1 MPICRILFVFCFSLL
16 ISSCDQKI
24 PLKSIA
30 IVSVTTDTRTPF
42 SAGSDENAPPGL
54 ISINNNGRINEPD
67 PAYSLTENEQTFL
80 FKQAHSLLKNIK
92 NLFGD
97 KIEIVTTLP
106 EGILPKGQLED
117 DLFEFNHII
126 PPFQRIFIHNDKT
139 LAMALCKTLNK
150 EAIATLYF
158 EFTKDPHEDLLQRF
172 NPFQF
177 LISRNDISIKGYVT
191 VTIVDHNGKTLLR
204 RTFSKVSNI
213 VIKHESEG
221 SFTLTEQNR
230 KAYEDAVTKLEAHVL
245 EEIGKIIQ

>member
-1 MPICRILFVFCFSLL
+1 MPICRILLVFCFSLL

-42 SAGSDENAPPGL
+42 PEFSNTTHNIPGPLHVKKNGPIDAPK
-54 ISINNNGRINEPD
+54 

-92 NLFGD
+92 NMFED
-97 KIEIVTTLP
+97 KIEIITNLP
-106 EGILPKGQLED
+106 QPVIPEELLADET
-117 DLFEFNHII
+117 FEFEYII
-126 PPFQRIFIHNDKT
+126 PPFQRIDINKERNIAID
-139 LAMALCKTLNK
+139 LCKSLRK
-150 EAIATLYF
+150 DAVATLS
-158 EFTKDPHEDLLQRF
+158 F
-172 NPFQF
+172 NFKKKPNIYNLSLTQLTS
-177 LISRNDISIKGYVT
+177 LITYSDINLMAHATIV
-191 VTIVDHNGKTLLR
+191 IVDHNGKLILK
-204 RTFSKVSNI
+204 RTFYIESEI
-213 VIKHESEG
+213 LIKHESEG